1 MQTVPLRLVIFILA
15 VLIATPVVSA
25 LGVAT
30 STTSGTSQGNVITIV
45 ISRGEQLQL
54 RGTLQPGHEAGPTR
68 MVCNQTVDVTIASI
82 GFSCARPHASP
93 TDAAKQASVAA
104 DR

>member
-1 MQTVPLRLVIFILA
+1 MQSVPLRLVIFILA

-30 STTSGTSQGNVITIV
+30 SSEPDTARGNVITIV

-54 RGTLQPGHEAGPTR
+54 RGTLQPEQLAGPSR
-68 MVCNQTVDVTIASI
+68 MVCNQTVDVAIASI
-82 GFSCARPHASP
+82 GFSCARPEASTVDP
-93 TDAAKQASVAA
+93 AKQVSVAA
-104 DR
+104 DH